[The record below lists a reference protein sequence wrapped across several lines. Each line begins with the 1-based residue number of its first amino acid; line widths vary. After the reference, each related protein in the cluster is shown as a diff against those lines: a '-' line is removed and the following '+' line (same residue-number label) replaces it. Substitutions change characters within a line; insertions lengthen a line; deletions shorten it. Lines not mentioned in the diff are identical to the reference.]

1 MATRSL
7 NKVQLIGNL
16 TRDAELRYTSSGTAI
31 TTFTV
36 ATNRNYTNSSGEN
49 IEDAEFTNVVT
60 WAKLAEI
67 CAQLL
72 KKGAKV
78 FIEGRLQTNKWTDQ
92 ESGKEMR
99 RTEVV
104 ASDMIVLSG
113 GSYDNGSDNGSN
125 NNSNDNENN
134 SGNNNDMN
142 QDVNFDELQGFD
154 EANDSNKDKDKD
166 KDSDADSGSD
176 DSDDGKTPF

>member
-1 MATRSL
+1 MDSKGENMATRSL

-16 TRDAELRYTSSGTAI
+16 TRDTELRYTSSGTAI
-31 TTFTV
+31 ATFTV

-49 IEDAEFTNVVT
+49 IEDAEFTNVVA

-67 CAQLL
+67 CAQFL
-72 KKGAKV
+72 KKGSKV
-78 FIEGRLQTNKWTDQ
+78 FIEGRLSTNKWTDQ
-92 ESGKEMR
+92 ESGREMR

-113 GSYDNGSDNGSN
+113 GTSSDDNSRGNNGNSDD
-125 NNSNDNENN
+125 NSNDM
-134 SGNNNDMN
+134 D
-142 QDVNFDELQGFD
+142 QDVNFDELQGFE
-154 EANDSNKDKDKD
+154 EADKSGSDK
-166 KDSDADSGSD
+166 SD